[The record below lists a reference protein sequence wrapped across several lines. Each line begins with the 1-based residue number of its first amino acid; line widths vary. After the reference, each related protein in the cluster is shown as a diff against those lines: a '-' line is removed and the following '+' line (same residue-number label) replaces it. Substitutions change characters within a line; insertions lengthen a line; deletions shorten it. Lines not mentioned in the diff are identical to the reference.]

1 MEVQMDGT
9 ENPKGLSSEGQT
21 SEGEAQGTSQA
32 TPRTYTE
39 EELQKAKSD
48 ALAAAG
54 RDAKSLSEKEA
65 TLKADREAVETEKT
79 KIADWERRR
88 EQAEQDEARKDPDKL
103 AAWQKKQ
110 TEKTRDAEFTK
121 REQDVKKREQDLARR
136 EAETAETVKAA
147 QETTLGVKVYEIAAK
162 YDLNP
167 EELRK
172 DMKDLTL
179 TTLEQL
185 EKYAKRIST
194 TGQRP
199 PGDEGAKVTTAPVT
213 VPTSGGARKDY
224 TSIKFGTNAPSAK
237 DMITKGLEKK

>member
-1 MEVQMDGT
+1 MDETKG
-9 ENPKGLSSEGQT
+9 NPGDSLQEPGQASEGA
-21 SEGEAQGTSQA
+21 EGITPKQ
-32 TPRTYTE
+32 PRTYTE

-65 TLKADREAVETEKT
+65 ALKADREAIEAEKT
-79 KIADWERRR
+79 RIADWERRR
-88 EQAEQDEARKDPDKL
+88 EEAELTEARRDPDKL

-110 TEKTRDAEFTK
+110 TEKTRDAEFAK

-147 QETTLGVKVYEIAAK
+147 QETTLGMKVYEIAAK
-162 YDLNP
+162 YELNP

-199 PGDEGAKVTTAPVT
+199 PGGEDAKVPTTPLT

>member
-1 MEVQMDGT
+1 MDETKG
-9 ENPKGLSSEGQT
+9 NPGDSLQEPGQASEGA
-21 SEGEAQGTSQA
+21 EGITPKQA
-32 TPRTYTE
+32 RTYTE

-65 TLKADREAVETEKT
+65 ALTAERGAIEAEKT
-79 KIADWERRR
+79 KIADWERER
-88 EQAEQDEARKDPDKL
+88 EQAELDEARRDPDKL

-110 TEKTRDAEFTK
+110 TQKTRDAEFAK

-136 EAETAETVKAA
+136 EAEQEATVRATQEA
-147 QETTLGVKVYEIAAK
+147 QLGMKVYEIAAK

-172 DMKDLTL
+172 DMKDLNL

-185 EKYAKRIST
+185 EKYAKRMST
-194 TGQRP
+194 TGERP
-199 PGDEGAKVTTAPVT
+199 PGGESAKVTTAPIT